1 MISNKNKTNKINSG
15 VVGTGEQEVRHEA
28 ILGILVMECLPDNAE
43 HALWDMEAASSM
55 KRKEPGMQDPLEA
68 EHSEKNIKGQGKW

>member
-43 HALWDMEAASSM
+43 HAL
-55 KRKEPGMQDPLEA
+55 
-68 EHSEKNIKGQGKW
+68 